1 MRAPLD
7 LRILFFNDTNM
18 RLLITLLLAASLAA
32 LAFSQEG
39 AKSAP
44 TAQKSPE
51 SAQEWAGEP
60 YTLET
65 CAASGRPIDVKG
77 TPQTVR
83 FAGRELKFC
92 CKGCADYVKKD
103 PGKFLGKV
111 DEKLIAQQKPIY
123 PSGKCLVAGKSL
135 TKGGKDAGVDVMVGN
150 RLFRVCCRRCVAKV
164 KADPAKYA
172 AQLDAMVL
180 EQAEKDYAMESCVV
194 NPKRKL
200 DAKSKTAVI
209 AGRAVKT
216 CCSGCMRKVR
226 SKPMSYIPAIDA
238 AMAEARKEAAAEK
251 AAEKSTGKG

>member
-1 MRAPLD
+1 
-7 LRILFFNDTNM
+7 
-18 RLLITLLLAASLAA
+18 
-32 LAFSQEG
+32 
-39 AKSAP
+39 
-44 TAQKSPE
+44 
-51 SAQEWAGEP
+51 
-60 YTLET
+60 
-65 CAASGRPIDVKG
+65 
-77 TPQTVR
+77 
-83 FAGRELKFC
+83 
-92 CKGCADYVKKD
+92 
-103 PGKFLGKV
+103 GKV

-180 EQAEKDYAMESCVV
+180 EQAEKAYAMESCVV

-238 AMAEARKEAAAEK
+238 AIAEARKEAAAEK